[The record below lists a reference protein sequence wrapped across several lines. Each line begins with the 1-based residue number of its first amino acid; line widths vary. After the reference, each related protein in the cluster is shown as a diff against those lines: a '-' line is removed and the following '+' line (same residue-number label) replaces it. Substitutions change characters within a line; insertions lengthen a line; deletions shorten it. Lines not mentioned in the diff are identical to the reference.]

1 MRRKVGFV
9 FFILCLL
16 YLGLTLS
23 FLFEDNDF
31 EKITFSDFKF
41 TAVPMICSVIGFY
54 NLYILPKKQ
63 GSN

>member
-1 MRRKVGFV
+1 MKRKITFV
-9 FFILCLL
+9 FFVLCLF

-23 FLFEDNDF
+23 FLFEESEV

-41 TAVPMICSVIGFY
+41 SVAPFICSIIGFY

-63 GSN
+63 SNN